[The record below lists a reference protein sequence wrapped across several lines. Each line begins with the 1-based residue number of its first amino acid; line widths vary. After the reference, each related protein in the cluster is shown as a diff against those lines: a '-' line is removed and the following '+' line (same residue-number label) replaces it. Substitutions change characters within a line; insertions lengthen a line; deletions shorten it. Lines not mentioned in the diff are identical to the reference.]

1 MENLFDEK
9 LRNRI
14 SHGKVVI
21 PHRTEEK
28 IKSTLENLPERRK
41 GNRKRIV
48 AASIVAICAA
58 TFLNL
63 DTFADDIPIIQSI
76 QKHFHL
82 NSNYEKVM
90 DPTPYTKESNG
101 TKVTITN
108 TVFDGVELLVSYKV
122 EGQDAFQTKP
132 YLFTDAF
139 INNKKQGWVSSSNEF
154 GEFKDKEHKMYEG
167 TTRFLITPETLNWRD
182 EDANVNV
189 SRLPEKFTLLLQLD
203 RLGGIDGPFHG
214 KWNFELP
221 IKTEKVKSYTNEFS
235 VNKALPFI
243 DSQTKLEEVTV
254 TPLRILLEGEVSTSN
269 PMLNF
274 IVVDHNGETIKWVSG
289 DTKESASGTMSVRS
303 YYENTGNLHDSITV
317 IPFNV
322 NKSHSGYDISN
333 GTLLNIKGATTI
345 PLDNQRNLTITK
357 TIEQGNKTYVY
368 FSSEYPINQYLPMF
382 LVDEDGK
389 EYFRNL
395 EESKIAPKG
404 KESVLVFDGHILNK
418 ELKVVNPNK
427 VYYDEAFKVKIK

>member
-1 MENLFDEK
+1 MENLLDEK
-9 LRNRI
+9 LRDRLSNERM
-14 SHGKVVI
+14 VI

-41 GNRKRIV
+41 GNMKRV
-48 AASIVAICAA
+48 AAASLLAVSAA
-58 TFLNL
+58 TFLSL
-63 DTFADDIPIIQSI
+63 DTFADDIPILQSI

-122 EGQDAFQTKP
+122 EGQKTFQTKP
-132 YLFTDAF
+132 YLFTDAL
-139 INNKKQGWVSSSNEF
+139 INNKNQGWVSSNNEF

-182 EDANVNV
+182 EDRNVNV
-189 SRLPEKFTLLLQLD
+189 SGLPGKFNLLLNVD
-203 RLGGIDGPFHG
+203 RLGGLEGPYHG
-214 KWNFELP
+214 EWDFELP
-221 IKTEKVKSYTNEFS
+221 IKTEKAKSYVNDIS
-235 VNKALPFI
+235 VNKDLSAIQPQ
-243 DSQTKLEEVTV
+243 SKLENVTI
-254 TPLRILLEGEVSTSN
+254 TPLRILLEGETGGSN
-269 PMLNF
+269 SSLDF
-274 IVVDHNGETIKWVSG
+274 IVLDQNGETIKWVSG
-289 DTKESASGTMSVRS
+289 EAKENASGNMSIRS
-303 YYENTGNLHDSITV
+303 YYENTGNLRDSITV
-317 IPFNV
+317 IPFKA
-322 NKSHSGYDISN
+322 NKSHSGYDVSN
-333 GTLLNIKGATTI
+333 GSLLNKKGVTTI

-357 TIEQGNKTYVY
+357 TIEKGNKTYLY

-395 EESKIAPKG
+395 EESQIAPKG

-418 ELKVVNPNK
+418 DLKVVNPNK